1 MAIAGSRSWL
11 DTLRY
16 TMAAVLGV
24 AAICLV
30 ASTTR
35 WPLVWDAQVQHYTH
49 FLMSRGFAPYRQ
61 IGDMNMPGAYLIEG
75 WAMHV
80 FGGGDLAWR
89 IYDFTLLG
97 ALCAATIAIALPYD
111 WLAGLFAGVMFAL
124 VHTSEGPTNSAQ
136 RDEAM
141 TALILIGVAFL
152 FAAVRRKKPWMMVLV
167 GLCMG
172 MASSIKPTMAPMG
185 FALLGMA
192 WWTLRRRGEAAAS
205 YLWCGLAGAGI
216 SAAMVFGFLFHYH
229 AAGAF
234 FAISRSITPYY
245 ASINN
250 VSFARMWRLS
260 LPRVAL
266 LMLPFALVAGVAERQ
281 WRNWERWA
289 LLLGVAFGAISYFG
303 QDKGYAYHRYALVA
317 FLLLWMGLELTLAM
331 GREGWRKGVGIAGMA
346 LGALLMAPT
355 YAHRVLLIH
364 PVNQY
369 TESLEGDLTRLGGE
383 RMQRQVQC
391 FDLVDGCFNALYH
404 LKLVQNTTSMGDMLY
419 FSPVPSPVVDDARA
433 QLWKQLAS
441 DPPAVVVL
449 SNEWFNEPNNFDKI
463 KQWPQFAAWL
473 KANYTIVVSRE
484 FYQEEQ
490 HAYRIYVRNGAGL
503 TGG

>member
-1 MAIAGSRSWL
+1 
-11 DTLRY
+11 
-16 TMAAVLGV
+16 MAAVLG
-24 AAICLV
+24 AAALCLV

-35 WPLVWDAQVQHYTH
+35 WPLVWDAQVQHYIQ

-61 IGDMNMPGAYLIEG
+61 IGDMNMPGVYLIEG
-75 WAMHV
+75 GAMHL

-89 IYDFTLLG
+89 IYDFSLLG
-97 ALCAATIAIALPYD
+97 AICVAMIAIALPYD

-124 VHTSEGPTNSAQ
+124 VHTSEGPTTSAQ

-141 TALILIGVAFL
+141 TMLVLIGYAFL
-152 FAAVRRKKPWMMVLV
+152 FAAVRRKKPWMMVLF
-167 GLCMG
+167 GLCLG
-172 MASSIKPTMAPMG
+172 MASSIKPTVAPMG
-185 FALLGMA
+185 FVLLLMA
-192 WWTLRRRGEAAAS
+192 WWTLRKRGEAAACWVWS
-205 YLWCGLAGAGI
+205 GLAGAGI
-216 SAAMVFGFLFHYH
+216 AGAIVFGFLFHYH

-245 ASINN
+245 ASLHQL
-250 VSFARMWRLS
+250 SLAKMWRLS

-266 LMLPFALVAGVAERQ
+266 LMLPFALAVALAERQ

-289 LLLGVAFGAISYFG
+289 LLLGVAFGAISYFAQG
-303 QDKGYAYHRYALVA
+303 KGYAYHRYALVA
-317 FLLLWMGLELTLAM
+317 FLLLWMALELTLAM
-331 GREGWRKGVGIAGMA
+331 RREGWRKGVGIAGMA
-346 LGALLMAPT
+346 LGALVMAPT

-391 FDLVDGCFNALYH
+391 FDVVYGCFNALYH
-404 LKLVQNTTSMGDMLY
+404 LKLVQNTTSMGDLLY

-433 QLWKQLAS
+433 QLWKQLS
-441 DPPAVVVL
+441 SNPPAVVVL

-473 KANYTIVVSRE
+473 NANYTMAVSRE
-484 FYQEEQ
+484 FEMEQ
-490 HAYRIYVRNGAGL
+490 HHAYRIYLRNGATL
-503 TGG
+503 TGR